1 MQTDTA
7 ALGLAPEEA
16 QKRPYLASMGIYLFK
31 NSVLTDLLAD
41 ASMIDF
47 GYQVIPKAIENF
59 DVYGYL
65 FDDYWED
72 LGTVEAFYRANMD
85 LTGSDPHFD
94 FHDMS
99 APIYTRARFLPS
111 SRVQRC
117 EILDS
122 IIAEGSILC
131 GAQIINSVV

>member
-1 MQTDTA
+1 MA
-7 ALGLAPEEA
+7 ALSNFARSPEA
-16 QKRPYLASMGIYLFK
+16 TPCAKCKPTRKRPYLASMGIYIFK
-31 NSVLTDLLAD
+31 RPVLADLLAD

-47 GYQVIPKAIENF
+47 GYQVIPRAIEKY

-72 LGTVEAFYRANMD
+72 LGTVEAFYKANID

-94 FHDMS
+94 FHDMT

-111 SRVQRC
+111 SRVDSCNIR
-117 EILDS
+117 ES
-122 IIAEGSILC
+122 IISEGSIL
-131 GAQIINSVV
+131 